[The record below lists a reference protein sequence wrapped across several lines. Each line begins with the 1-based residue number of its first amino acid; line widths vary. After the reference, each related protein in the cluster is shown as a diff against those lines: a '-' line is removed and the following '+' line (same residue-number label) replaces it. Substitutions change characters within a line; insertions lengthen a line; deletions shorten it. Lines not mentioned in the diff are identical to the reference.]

1 MKRREQFTFLW
12 FMGTFLRFLRILL
25 ESYLGLRWSG
35 AKGGGH
41 KMSDTGYFTDSSP
54 MNVQFLNVK
63 DEPFRWHNSIEVVI
77 VLEGS
82 VHVAIADEQRTLG
95 AGVIEI
101 FNINQVHRLWQ
112 TDENNVVLQ
121 INIDAEFAKAYYPN
135 LSYVWFAH
143 EFSPGAYVG
152 LERVEEIIEAICTLL
167 TPIVTTS
174 EIPFLTLKHTVEPL
188 LDLLI
193 MNFDAK
199 RMFEGNPT
207 KLQRIGRIYDYL
219 FNNSGFINKASLNE
233 IAKHTEEYLNLDY
246 LSSQFKL
253 LIGDT
258 LQNLLHY
265 LRIEQAI
272 KQLLTTDR
280 SLVEISIESGFS
292 SPRYFYQRFN
302 KIFPEGPKAFREQ
315 YQKKQKLKEHCRE
328 IIDPALVLASHRGL
342 FKIPETVNSELNKRI
357 HIDIFGP
364 NEQYSTSLYFIKISE
379 LITGDSQ
386 AYFKMIL
393 QVNTLSPNNV
403 FGFEETLDT
412 ANRDD
417 FQVLTW
423 SSQPIQGKRYFSC
436 IYRQNE

>member
-1 MKRREQFTFLW
+1 
-12 FMGTFLRFLRILL
+12 
-25 ESYLGLRWSG
+25 
-35 AKGGGH
+35 
-41 KMSDTGYFTDSSP
+41 MSSTSYFTDSSP

-63 DEPFRWHNSIEVVI
+63 DEAFRWHNSIEVVI
-77 VLEGS
+77 VLEGCI
-82 VHVAIADEQRTLG
+82 HVAIADEQRTLDAG
-95 AGVIEI
+95 AIEI

-121 INIDAEFAKAYYPN
+121 INIDAEFAKDYFPD

-143 EFSPGAYVG
+143 EFSPGAYLG
-152 LERVEEIIEAICTLL
+152 IERVEGIIDAICTLI
-167 TPIVTTS
+167 TPIVATR
-174 EIPFLTLKHTVEPL
+174 EMPFLTLKNTVEPL

-219 FNNSGFINKASLNE
+219 FNNRGFINKASLNE

-265 LRIEQAI
+265 LRIEHAI

-280 SLVEISIESGFS
+280 SLVEISTESGFS
-292 SPRYFYQRFN
+292 SPRYFYLRFH
-302 KIFPEGPKAFREQ
+302 KIFPEGPKVFREQ
-315 YQKKQKLKEHCRE
+315 HKKKQELKEHCRE
-328 IIDPALVLASHRGL
+328 IIDPAFVLARHHEL
-342 FKIPETVNSELNKRI
+342 FEIPETIGGTLNKWI

-364 NEQYSTSLYFIKISE
+364 HEQNSTSPYLIKVSE
-379 LITGDSQ
+379 LVKGDSH
-386 AYFKMIL
+386 AYSKMIL
-393 QVNTLSPNNV
+393 QVNNLSPNNV
-403 FGFEETLDT
+403 FGLEKTLDT
-412 ANRDD
+412 ANREDI
-417 FQVLTW
+417 QVLTW
-423 SSQPIQGKRYFSC
+423 LINQFRENGISPVFLVRTSSNAISEQITTIQGLL
-436 IYRQNE
+436 QNYTLTYGAEHMKGWRIELQ